1 MTTKIYIELFEE
13 GTPTW
18 RPTQGVDLGRGL
30 FLVLPTK
37 DYDPEDETWEF
48 SPGSIVICDPEVK
61 RGENIIVAKRL
72 AFGGQATESSL
83 VEARRLLNVVELR
96 SSSE

>member
-1 MTTKIYIELFEE
+1 MIAKIYIELFDE

-18 RPTQGVDLGRGL
+18 RPTCGVELGHGL

-48 SPGSIVICDPEVK
+48 LPGSVVICKSEFK
-61 RGENIIVAKRL
+61 GGEEITVANQV
-72 AFGGQATESSL
+72 AAGGQPTENSL
-83 VEARRLLNVVELR
+83 TEAKRLLNVLELCKA
-96 SSSE
+96 